1 MPNFSKKDKWDA
13 SAVFRTIPLATSA
26 PSPLQENVSCM
37 RKPWPTCRRMDQAH
51 CGTFLLGSCL
61 SSAFLL
67 LQAASNLAA
76 RSLKNSYAAS
86 IMLSVSTLLLASEFV
101 LIFS

>member
-1 MPNFSKKDKWDA
+1 
-13 SAVFRTIPLATSA
+13 
-26 PSPLQENVSCM
+26 M

-61 SSAFLL
+61 SGAFLL

-86 IMLSVSTLLLASEFV
+86 IMLNVSTLLLASEFV